1 MENDNAPATKADIA
15 QLRNEVANN
24 KQEVLE
30 AIERVETTL
39 LTEFHKWAHTYEVRA
54 RGTST
59 MVSTFEER
67 LGVAEERISN
77 LERRLPRH

>member
-39 LTEFHKWAHTYEVRA
+39 LTEFQSGRTRTRSVRVEQA
-54 RGTST
+54 
-59 MVSTFEER
+59 
-67 LGVAEERISN
+67 
-77 LERRLPRH
+77 PW